1 MQIKL
6 EGVMETLLIPLA
18 ARVHET
24 KSENPRIRD
33 WKAVEIAGKIE
44 NDFSKFD
51 ETGSRQGVIAR
62 TMILDRE
69 AQEFVDRYPDATCIS
84 IGCGLDTRYQRIQ
97 PRNITWYNL
106 DFPEVI
112 QIRKQV
118 LEEGEQVKY
127 IGKSALDSSW
137 TDEVENNENV
147 LIILEGILMY
157 FTEDEVKQ
165 LLEMIKNKFP
175 RCTVLVEI
183 MNPMVTTKT
192 KYHDTVKKTSAVFKW
207 GVESGKAMEQLCSGI
222 HFVKEWNLFD
232 ELKDQGLLFKIA
244 AAVPFIKNINN
255 KIVKL
260 HME

>member
-1 MQIKL
+1 MQVKL

-24 KSENPRIRD
+24 ESAKPRIKD
-33 WKAVEIAGKIE
+33 WKAVELASRIE

-51 ETGSRQGVIAR
+51 EAGSRQGVIAR

-69 AQEFVDRYPDATCIS
+69 TQQFIDQYPDATCIS
-84 IGCGLDTRYQRIQ
+84 IGCGFDTRYQRVQ
-97 PRNITWYNL
+97 ARNITWYNL

-112 QIRKQV
+112 QIRKQ
-118 LEEGEQVKY
+118 LIDEGDNVKY

-137 TDEVENNENV
+137 ADDVENNEHV

-157 FTEDEVKQ
+157 FTEEEVKQ
-165 LLEMIKNKFP
+165 LFDIIKNKFP
-175 RCTVLVEI
+175 NSTVLVEI
-183 MNPMVTTKT
+183 MNPMVATKT

-207 GVESGKAMEQLCSGI
+207 GIESGKAMERINDRIC
-222 HFVKEWNLFD
+222 FVKEWNLFD
-232 ELKDQGLLFKIA
+232 ELKDQGIAFKIA
-244 AAVPFIKNINN
+244 AAVPFIRNVNN

-260 HME
+260 KVA